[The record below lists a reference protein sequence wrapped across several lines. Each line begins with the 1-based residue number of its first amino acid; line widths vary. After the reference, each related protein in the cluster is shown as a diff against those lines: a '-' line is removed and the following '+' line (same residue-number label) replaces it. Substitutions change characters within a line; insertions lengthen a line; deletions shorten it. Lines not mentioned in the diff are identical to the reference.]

1 MGNKQQTLSTGELGL
16 ADMLGGLRRELEE
29 AQRRAA
35 GEELRFG
42 VADVEVE
49 ATVQITRTAEGRAG
63 IQFWVVQ
70 AGGDYA
76 RGNATTHR
84 IKLNLTLPPDTR
96 VSDKEDGVE

>member
-1 MGNKQQTLSTGELGL
+1 MADRQQALPPDELGL
-16 ADMLGGLRRELEE
+16 ADMLGGLRRELED

-35 GEELRFG
+35 GEQLRFG

-49 ATVQITRTAEGRAG
+49 ATVQITRNATGRAG

-84 IKLNLTLPPDTR
+84 IKLNLTLPPTTLI
-96 VSDKEDGVE
+96 SDEGDGAE

>member
-1 MGNKQQTLSTGELGL
+1 MADRQQALTTDELGL
-16 ADMLGGLRRELEE
+16 ADMLGGLRRELED

-42 VADVEVE
+42 IADVEVE
-49 ATVQITRTAEGRAG
+49 ATVQITRNAAGRAG

-76 RGNATTHR
+76 HGNATTHR
-84 IKLNLTLPPDTR
+84 IKLNLTLPLTTLI
-96 VSDKEDGVE
+96 SDEGDDAE

>member
-1 MGNKQQTLSTGELGL
+1 MEDRQHALTTDELGL
-16 ADMLGGLRRELEE
+16 ADMLGGLRRELED

-35 GEELRFG
+35 GEALRF
-42 VADVEVE
+42 VIADVEVE
-49 ATVQITRTAEGRAG
+49 ATVQITRNATGRAG

-84 IKLNLTLPPDTR
+84 IKLNLRLPRTTLI
-96 VSDKEDGVE
+96 SDEGDGAE

>member
-1 MGNKQQTLSTGELGL
+1 MADRQQALVTDELGL
-16 ADMLGGLRRELEE
+16 ADMLDGLRRELED

-35 GEELRFG
+35 GEALRFG
-42 VADVEVE
+42 IADVEVE
-49 ATVQITRTAEGRAG
+49 ATVQITRNAAGRAG

-84 IKLNLTLPPDTR
+84 IKLNLTLPPTTLI
-96 VSDKEDGVE
+96 SDEGDVAE

>member
-1 MGNKQQTLSTGELGL
+1 MADRQQTLTTDELGL
-16 ADMLGGLRRELEE
+16 ADMLGGLRRELED

-35 GEELRFG
+35 GEALRFG
-42 VADVEVE
+42 IADVEVE
-49 ATVQITRTAEGRAG
+49 ATVQITRSAAGRAG

-84 IKLNLTLPPDTR
+84 IKLNLTLPPATLI
-96 VSDKEDGVE
+96 SDEGDVAE

>member
-84 IKLNLTLPPDTR
+84 IKLNPTLPPDTR
-96 VSDKEDGVE
+96 VSQMDEGV